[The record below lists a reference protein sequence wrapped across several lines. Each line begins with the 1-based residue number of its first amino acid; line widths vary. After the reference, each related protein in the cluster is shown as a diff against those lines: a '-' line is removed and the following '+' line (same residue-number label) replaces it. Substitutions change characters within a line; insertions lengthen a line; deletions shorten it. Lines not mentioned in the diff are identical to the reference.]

1 MGMNNQ
7 ENINLYLEPRIV
19 FRDFYGEVVLEAYT
33 ELLPRVGEFFK
44 AAGKDYRVTQV
55 DHEID
60 KNEHLI
66 TIYLAEN
73 K

>member
-1 MGMNNQ
+1 MNNE
-7 ENINLYLEPRIV
+7 ENIKLYLEPRIE
-19 FRDFYGEVVLEAYT
+19 FREFSGKVVLEAYT
-33 ELLPRVGEFFK
+33 EVLPRLGEFFK